1 MKKLALMMLLICG
14 SAFAENTYTTNA
26 GIPKPAD
33 SDTGWGETIR
43 DAFDIIDSS
52 FATLSG
58 TQTFTG
64 SPTISSATIT
74 TLRSDKI
81 IISTPSYSGS
91 EKLSVNGAV
100 KFFGPTGAVTSYC
113 DQNGTNCS
121 NISAASNPY
130 YGVAI
135 DTISVHKIEFI
146 NSSRNPQTSI
156 FIGNGTGNVYAGAAT
171 TRPDVA
177 VGPSAIGNYDGTFA
191 FNGSGGGNSAIGY
204 GSGGG
209 LLRGLQNT
217 FIGDFAG
224 AYLTDGSWNTFIGTL
239 SGGGD
244 GGNTSVVVST
254 DAIYIGQYTGQSSSS
269 TIISNSVAIG
279 AYTKVNSSHSV
290 VFGTPVGSGSG
301 YNTSFNLGIGTDTPR
316 AAIHAIHDQTK
327 SDSYSL
333 IISTVGANKD
343 LYNLAVS
350 TNGAVGITPM
360 TATAIKAVVPT
371 RVGQYFYCTDCAT
384 VSTCVSTG
392 TAVNQWALITNKGS
406 ACN

>member
-14 SAFAENTYTTNA
+14 SAFADNTYTTNA

-130 YGVAI
+130 YGVSV

-146 NSSRNPQTSI
+146 NSSKSPQTSI
-156 FIGNGTGNVYAGAAT
+156 FIGNGTGNLYVGSSG
-171 TRPDVA
+171 TRPDT
-177 VGPSAIGNYDGTFA
+177 AIGANALGNFDGTYLY
-191 FNGSGGGNSAIGY
+191 GGIGGGNVGVGYSA
-204 GSGGG
+204 GSS
-209 LLRGLQNT
+209 LERGRQNL
-217 FIGDFAG
+217 FAGDGAG
-224 AYLTDGSWNTFIGTL
+224 AYLTDGNYNVFLGYG
-239 SGGGD
+239 SGSGA
-244 GGNTSVVVST
+244 GNADSVVVSN
-254 DAIYIGQYTGQSSSS
+254 DSIYIGQYTGQTSSS
-269 TIISNSVAIG
+269 TVLSNASAIG
-279 AYTKVNSSHSV
+279 AYALVNSSNSIV
-290 VFGTPVGSGSG
+290 LGPYVGFGSGTP
-301 YNTSFNLGIGTDTPR
+301 YNLGIGTDTPR
-316 AAIHAIHDQTK
+316 AVIHAIHDQTK
-327 SDSYSL
+327 TDSYSL
-333 IISTVGANKD
+333 IISTVGSNKD

-350 TNGAVGITPM
+350 TDGAVGITPL
-360 TATAIKAVVPT
+360 TAAAIRAVVPR